1 MVLSGLYV
9 LGIAVTYSA
18 LGASAALT
26 GKAFGTAMQNRWV
39 LGFVAAV
46 FVAMAASMF
55 GAFELQ
61 LPAAWQ
67 GRLSRV
73 GGAGYAGALAMG
85 LVAGLI
91 AAPCTGPVLAAALAF
106 VATKGSVAYGVGIMF
121 TYALGIGLLFFLI
134 GAFSLSLPRSGP
146 WMETVKSVFGVVLL
160 AMALAYLKD
169 LFPAL
174 RGLFTPSRGAVAAA
188 AAAAVAAAGVLL
200 GALTAS
206 FHGALRE
213 RLAKGLGVALVVLGA
228 FYATGVADA
237 RARAA
242 AASDEGIAWLVNHEP
257 EGLLRARAEG
267 KPVVIDFWGDWC
279 AACKELDHT
288 AWSDPRVR
296 EEAKRFVTIKVDNSA
311 DKLSD
316 PRVGAE
322 IDRIF
327 EKYGILGQ
335 PTVLFIDGRGREL
348 PAPSRVTAVVGADE
362 MLKRLRAVD
371 AACVEPAM
379 ACLARW

>member
-1 MVLSGLYV
+1 
-9 LGIAVTYSA
+9 
-18 LGASAALT
+18 
-26 GKAFGTAMQNRWV
+26 
-39 LGFVAAV
+39 
-46 FVAMAASMF
+46 
-55 GAFELQ
+55 
-61 LPAAWQ
+61 
-67 GRLSRV
+67 
-73 GGAGYAGALAMG
+73 
-85 LVAGLI
+85 
-91 AAPCTGPVLAAALAF
+91 
-106 VATKGSVAYGVGIMF
+106 
-121 TYALGIGLLFFLI
+121 
-134 GAFSLSLPRSGP
+134 
-146 WMETVKSVFGVVLL
+146 
-160 AMALAYLKD
+160 
-169 LFPAL
+169 
-174 RGLFTPSRGAVAAA
+174 
-188 AAAAVAAAGVLL
+188 
-200 GALTAS
+200 
-206 FHGALRE
+206 
-213 RLAKGLGVALVVLGA
+213 
-228 FYATGVADA
+228 
-237 RARAA
+237 
-242 AASDEGIAWLVNHEP
+242 WLVNHEP

>member
-1 MVLSGLYV
+1 
-9 LGIAVTYSA
+9 
-18 LGASAALT
+18 
-26 GKAFGTAMQNRWV
+26 
-39 LGFVAAV
+39 
-46 FVAMAASMF
+46 
-55 GAFELQ
+55 
-61 LPAAWQ
+61 
-67 GRLSRV
+67 
-73 GGAGYAGALAMG
+73 
-85 LVAGLI
+85 
-91 AAPCTGPVLAAALAF
+91 
-106 VATKGSVAYGVGIMF
+106 MF

-146 WMETVKSVFGVVLL
+146 WMEAVKSVFGVVLL

-174 RGLFTPSRGAVAAA
+174 RGLFTPSRGAVA

-228 FYATGVADA
+228 FYAAGVADA

-242 AASDEGIAWLVNHEP
+242 AASDEGIAWLVNQEP

-267 KPVVIDFWGDWC
+267 KPIVIDFWGDWC

-335 PTVLFIDGRGREL
+335 PTVLFIDGQGREL